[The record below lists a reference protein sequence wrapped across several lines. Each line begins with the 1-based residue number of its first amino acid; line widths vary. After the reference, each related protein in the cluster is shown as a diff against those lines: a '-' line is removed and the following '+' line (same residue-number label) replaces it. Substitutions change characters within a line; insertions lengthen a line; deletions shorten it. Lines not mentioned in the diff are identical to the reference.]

1 MIETLADV
9 DEEMA
14 DIYLEGEEPTVEQIK
29 GAIRRATIGR
39 KFTPVLM
46 GSALANRVFNQYWI
60 LLSIICHNQMKF

>member
-46 GSALANRVFNQYWI
+46 GSAL
-60 LLSIICHNQMKF
+60 